1 MPPVNPPQPSRRRF
15 TRVPF
20 HTQVTLACE
29 GSPRECVL
37 IDISLNGALVE
48 DGTALDV
55 PPGTP
60 CALAVHLGDR
70 AHMIRMAGV
79 VAHATEGRLG
89 IQCREIGL
97 ESITN
102 LRRLVELNA
111 GDESLLERD
120 LAALIEG
127 G

>member
-29 GSPRECVL
+29 GIPRDCVL

-48 DGTALDV
+48 DGTALDA

-60 CALAVHLGDR
+60 CALAVHLGDEE
-70 AHMIRMAGV
+70 HMIRMAGV
-79 VAHATEGRLG
+79 VAHATDGRLG
-89 IQCREIGL
+89 IQCLEIGL
-97 ESITN
+97 DSITN
-102 LRRLVELNA
+102 LRCLVALNA

-120 LAALIEG
+120 LASLIESA
-127 G
+127 